1 MLAIIAGSTG
11 TASDIAWKNADAFHA
26 AEHLETPQT
35 LFARAAGQTRRVIAH
50 FEAVPTPA
58 QRDALRAAGVELLA
72 SLGGSAYFVRLDAD
86 AQPGAALAAAN
97 IASMSEIAR
106 AHKVDS
112 KLQNEDAPFWA
123 IADEAARDAM
133 EQGEPAPAN
142 PLIGIYVQMHR
153 DVALAD
159 ATVAQLV
166 ERHGGVVRDKIE
178 SINALVVELPF
189 LAVAGLADED
199 RVQWVEPALPRMGT
213 YNAQNRVRVQAD
225 TAHAAPYN
233 LDGSGVTVLVYD
245 GGTVRASHLDY
256 SGRATLIDGDSQSY
270 HATHVAGTVGG
281 DGTANATHRG
291 MAPGV
296 SILSAGFEY
305 DGSGTFLYTNPGD
318 IEFDYA
324 NGLAQG
330 AVISNNSI
338 GSNIAP
344 NGFPC
349 SYEGDYGLTAATI
362 DAIVGGSL
370 GDPIVIFWAA
380 GNERS
385 GFGGCGSSYNTSP
398 PPGNNKNAITVGA
411 LNSNDDSVTS
421 FTSFGPS
428 DDGRIR
434 PVIAAPGCQSGGDG
448 GVTSLD
454 NDSDTDY
461 TSLCGTSM
469 ASPTAAG
476 VGALIFEDFRA
487 TFPAMGDPS
496 NQLMKVFL
504 VHTAVDLFNPGP
516 DNQTGYG
523 SIRAIDAIEFMRTG
537 NWEEG
542 VVLDGGVT
550 TYSVDVQP
558 GDPELKITLAWD
570 DAPGTPNVSPAL
582 VNDLDLVVIDPS
594 GNRHY
599 PWTIPLGS
607 PGSPAVKTAEDHLN
621 NIEQVQVDNPEAGRW
636 SIEITGTNVPEGPQG
651 FAVGGSPDLG
661 EGLLA
666 VALVSDVPELL
677 APATPLEV
685 RAAITPGIDS
695 LVPGTVTM
703 HYRLDGSDFQSVPMS
718 DAGSGDYLSSIPGA
732 ACDELIEFFVTAQGE
747 QVGAVRVPPGSGA
760 FEVPIGEIETVLVD
774 NMETDQGWTVSGTVS
789 DGAWTR
795 GVPVDCASRGAPGA
809 DFDGSGQAW
818 LTDNDAAG
826 SCNSDVD
833 NGTTSLTSPAYDLTD
848 GFYEVSFRYW
858 FSDISTGSLNGDEWA
873 VDVSLDDGATW
884 QRARTVT
891 TAAPTWRLDTITVG
905 PDAEYPAS
913 SAVRFR
919 FSAGDEGTQNVV
931 EAGLDDLRV
940 TRLFCE
946 EAACPAD
953 IAPPTGVLDLADVQA
968 FIGGFTTQDPIA
980 DLAAPFGVFD
990 LTDVQTFIAS
1000 FNAGCP

>member
-26 AEHLETPQT
+26 VELLESPQAVM
-35 LFARAAGQTRRVIAH
+35 ARHAGQSRHLIAR
-50 FEAVPTPA
+50 FDAVPTET
-58 QRDALRAAGVELLA
+58 QRAALKASGVEVLA
-72 SLGGSAYFVRLDAD
+72 PLGGSAFFVRVAPDARPAD
-86 AQPGAALAAAN
+86 AIRAGGLTA
-97 IASMSEIAR
+97 MGEIAR
-106 AHKVDS
+106 THKLDS
-112 KLQNEDAPFWA
+112 KLTAETAPAWA
-123 IADEAARDAM
+123 IADEAARDA
-133 EQGEPAPAN
+133 ERAPAN
-142 PLIGIYVQMHR
+142 PTIGVYVQMHR
-153 DVALAD
+153 GVALAD
-159 ATVAQLV
+159 ESVADLV

-178 SINALVVELPF
+178 SINSLVVELPF

-213 YNAQNRVRVQAD
+213 YNASNRIRVQAD

-233 LDGSGVTVLVYD
+233 LDGSGVTVFVYD
-245 GGTVRASHLDY
+245 GGTVRATHQDY

-281 DGTANATHRG
+281 DGSANFTHRG

-324 NGLAQG
+324 NALGQG

-362 DAIVGGSL
+362 DAIVAGSL

-380 GNERS
+380 GNERGPGS
-385 GFGGCGSSYNTSP
+385 CGTTYNTSP

-411 LNSNDDSVTS
+411 LNSNDDSVTG

-434 PVIAAPGCQSGGDG
+434 PVISAPGCQTGGDG

-487 TFPAMGDPS
+487 TFPNQGDPS
-496 NQLMKVFL
+496 NQLMKVIL
-504 VHTAVDLFNPGP
+504 SHTAVDLFNTGP

-523 SIRAIDAIEFMRTG
+523 SIRAIDAIEFTRAG
-537 NWEEG
+537 NWDEDS
-542 VVLDGGVT
+542 VFDGGVK
-550 TYSVDVQP
+550 TYSLDVAP
-558 GDPELKITLAWD
+558 GESELKITLAWD
-570 DAPGTPNVSPAL
+570 DAPGTPNVSRAL

-594 GNRHY
+594 GGRHF

-607 PGSPAVKTAEDHLN
+607 PGSPAVQTSEDHLN
-621 NIEQVQVDNPEAGRW
+621 NIEQVQVANPQAGPLVDRDRRDRCPRGPAGLRDRRLARAGR
-636 SIEITGTNVPEGPQG
+636 GPPRRRARQRCPGPAAPRDAPRGPRRDHPGHRRPRARQRHHALPTRRGRLPDRRDERRGGRRLPRHRPGRRLRRGGRILRHRRGRAGGRRPRAPGLGRLRGPDRRGRDRPHRQHGDRPGLDG
-651 FAVGGSPDLG
+651 FGRRDRRAVDPRRPRRL
-661 EGLLA
+661 LLA
-666 VALVSDVPELL
+666 
-677 APATPLEV
+677 
-685 RAAITPGIDS
+685 
-695 LVPGTVTM
+695 
-703 HYRLDGSDFQSVPMS
+703 
-718 DAGSGDYLSSIPGA
+718 
-732 ACDELIEFFVTAQGE
+732 
-747 QVGAVRVPPGSGA
+747 
-760 FEVPIGEIETVLVD
+760 
-774 NMETDQGWTVSGTVS
+774 
-789 DGAWTR
+789 
-795 GVPVDCASRGAPGA
+795 GAPGA
-809 DFDGSGQAW
+809 DADGSGQAW
-818 LTDNDAAG
+818 VTDNSAAG

-833 NGTTSLTSPAYDLTD
+833 NGTTTLTSPVYDLT
-848 GFYEVSFRYW
+848 GGLFEVAYRYW
-858 FSDISTGSLNGDEWA
+858 FSDISTGSINGDEWA
-873 VDVSLDDGATW
+873 VDVSLDGGASW
-884 QRARTVT
+884 ARARTVT
-891 TAAPTWRLDTITVG
+891 TASPSWRADIITVG
-905 PDAEYPAS
+905 PDGEYPETDAF
-913 SAVRFR
+913 RLR
-919 FSAGDEGTQNVV
+919 FSANDVGTQNVI

-946 EAACPAD
+946 DTACPAD
-953 IAPPTGVLDLADVQA
+953 LAEPTGVLDLADVQA
-968 FIGGFTTQDPIA
+968 FINGVVTQDPIA

-990 LTDVQTFIAS
+990 LADVQTFIDS